1 LTPEFSVILPTRGD
15 SAHLRAALASALAAA
30 DDLEILLIHDRI
42 ASQPA
47 LPTELETDPRVRRF
61 ETNVAGPAAARNVGL
76 EQARGRYV
84 AFLDDDD
91 LWLSDHLERS
101 RDALARDPAALLVA
115 CDAYLLNDATPDGSA
130 EPPTEL
136 ASLPRF
142 DPRMPSRPL
151 TLRDLLLENPIL
163 TPTVVLVRECLDA
176 DDRFSGEMQVMED
189 YDLWLRLARRHRLLF
204 DSRPG
209 AVVRRRPG
217 SASRDR
223 RGMAER
229 SLRVLERHL
238 GQGLPPGVLS
248 PRETR
253 RRLGRLWH
261 DLAYGCLAERDS
273 RSARR
278 AARRSMAYL
287 PMLGKNYIYLLAS
300 LLPARL
306 RDGLFAARDRAG
318 GAPAP

>member
-115 CDAYLLNDATPDGSA
+115 CDAYLLND
-130 EPPTEL
+130 
-136 ASLPRF
+136 
-142 DPRMPSRPL
+142 PL